1 MITRLNA
8 DERKRFAAYAR
19 DMEISRRRQPIT
31 PPEPA
36 LGSRSERL
44 ANIIRRQGGTTGPI
58 RLTPR
63 ERREA
68 SRVINAWELAS

>member
-1 MITRLNA
+1 MISRLDA

-19 DMEISRRRQPIT
+19 DMEAQRRCRQPIT

-44 ANIIRRQGGTTGPI
+44 ANIIRRQGGTSGPI

-68 SRVINAWELAS
+68 SRLGTLEIAS